1 MPNKYYRIKY
11 ILAREERTGKIRQHL
26 STTLTWSRMFY
37 RVEPVGQ
44 DETLAYGDW
53 KTMDGDMKN
62 FSIYYMILFRSA
74 FGVKTQKRQTQR
86 FLPSLNHD
94 LAVY

>member
-62 FSIYYMILFRSA
+62 FSIYY
-74 FGVKTQKRQTQR
+74 
-86 FLPSLNHD
+86 PHD
-94 LAVY
+94 TFQISVWGKNAEETDAEVFTFAKS